1 MKHFLTIITKLDQP
15 EFISN
20 LVERL
25 AYTHTDM
32 GYGSGKQTGDWQPV
46 ETSTNDIYAGGTVE
60 MIMNQEQLNIPYIT
74 NFLFTCL
81 KGKDGV
87 YKLEWGSSLS

>member
-1 MKHFLTIITKLDQP
+1 
-15 EFISN
+15 
-20 LVERL
+20 
-25 AYTHTDM
+25 
-32 GYGSGKQTGDWQPV
+32 
-46 ETSTNDIYAGGTVE
+46 